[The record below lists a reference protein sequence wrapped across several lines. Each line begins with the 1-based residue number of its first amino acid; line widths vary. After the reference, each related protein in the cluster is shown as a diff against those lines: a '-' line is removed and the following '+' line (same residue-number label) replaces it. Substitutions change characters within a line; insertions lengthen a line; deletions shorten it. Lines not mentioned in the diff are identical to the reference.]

1 MKILVA
7 EDEPLIARDYQII
20 LGSRGHD
27 VHITDNGLSFLES
40 YRTALGEAN
49 KQHRSFE
56 KVPFDVVILDY
67 RMPKKDGLE
76 VAREIIK
83 LCPDQRIIFAS
94 AYVREALREATKG
107 LHQIVELL
115 QKPFDLSYLVE
126 VVEDTD
132 VYNKLVKLNDKVK
145 QLRDHDLTHS
155 ELVKLS
161 KSVKDALRVAS
172 SVKLTHAELTE
183 LLKSLKT
190 LRATVHEAD

>member
-1 MKILVA
+1 VKILVA

-27 VHITDNGLSFLES
+27 VRITDNGLSFLET

-49 KQHRSFE
+49 KQRRSFD

-76 VAREIIK
+76 VAREIIEI
-83 LCPDQRIIFAS
+83 CPNQRIIFAS

-107 LHQIVELL
+107 MHQIVELL

-132 VYNKLVKLNDKVK
+132 VYNKLVKINDKVK
-145 QLRDHDLTHS
+145 QLRDCDLTHS

-172 SVKLTHAELTE
+172 SVKLTNAELTE

-190 LRATVHEAD
+190 LRATAYEAD

>member
-1 MKILVA
+1 
-7 EDEPLIARDYQII
+7 
-20 LGSRGHD
+20 
-27 VHITDNGLSFLES
+27 
-40 YRTALGEAN
+40 
-49 KQHRSFE
+49 
-56 KVPFDVVILDY
+56 
-67 RMPKKDGLE
+67 
-76 VAREIIK
+76 
-83 LCPDQRIIFAS
+83 
-94 AYVREALREATKG
+94 VREALREATKG